1 MEYNLPPAIF
11 SVRLTCGNSAP
22 RLSSSSLVIL
32 LLRGADVQVY
42 SFLPVMCVV
51 VSPLPQLLLRVFID
65 SFQHRLSIHQYTQ
78 WGTFPVVS
86 GTAFLSGCDP
96 CPVLRFIT
104 LSFHFH
110 CLECC
115 SSLYT
120 TSVCIVLMSQPR
132 QGSDNPVSQDKIS
145 NNRH

>member
-1 MEYNLPPAIF
+1 MISLQPSSVSGSHAVTLLQGSAVPPWSFCSYVVLMSRYI
-11 SVRLTCGNSAP
+11 P
-22 RLSSSSLVIL
+22 SSLSCVL
-32 LLRGADVQVY
+32 SY
-42 SFLPVMCVV
+42 LP
-51 VSPLPQLLLRVFID
+51 PQLLLRVFID
-65 SFQHRLSIHQYTQ
+65 SFQHRLSIHQYTR

-96 CPVLRFIT
+96 CPVLRLIT

-110 CLECC
+110 RLECC

-120 TSVCIVLMSQPR
+120 TSVCIVFMSQPR